1 MMLTRRT
8 ARSQVSVL
16 PWLLGLPLLVLVGIA
31 VALAPPY
38 ATALVLGLGLLGVAL
53 LMPFNALLLACLV
66 TAAVIG
72 GSAEYFLGMG
82 QANWLPFMLAMLLAL
97 KGFMLTQLQPGAGR
111 PLAGQRLDRIGWA
124 WFGLPAVVYVFT
136 LIASSVSNAIPLSQA
151 MAAMKNYLL
160 MWGVL
165 VAVIYHH
172 DMARAS
178 TLIWRA
184 FVVIGLLQ
192 LPVALYQRF
201 FVASGLANTSASLSF
216 DAINGTFGGGLLG
229 GRSGA
234 LAMFICIVLGY
245 LLILW
250 RDRRL
255 GGLSF
260 AGLAMLLLPTLFLIE
275 VKAVVVWLPL
285 VAVLVFSQ
293 QLRRRPLLFVFGVLG
308 SLALVVGVIAVYR
321 MSFYSHSSGM
331 SLLEFFT
338 SQIQYVYDPNRF
350 NPETRELGRASVL
363 AHWWRE
369 AGSHGGVVNWLFGFG
384 PGASRGVST
393 VAVGTIAKLYPF
405 YIDLSAAAALL
416 WDVGVVGFVAFC
428 SMLLLGAIE
437 CWRMSKRVALPLALR
452 QQYEASGI
460 ALLLILSS
468 VIYVRDVIDG
478 TIVQF
483 LIFFMLGTLVFGRR
497 LLSMTKASSVAVSQ
511 RLQRG

>member
-1 MMLTRRT
+1 MLTRRT

-16 PWLLGLPLLVLVGIA
+16 PWLLGLPLLVLVGIG

-38 ATALVLGLGLLGVAL
+38 ATALVLGLGLLGAAL
-53 LMPFNALLLACLV
+53 LMPFNGLLLACVV

-82 QANWLPFMLAMLLAL
+82 QANWLPFMLAVLLAL
-97 KGFMLTQLQPGAGR
+97 KGLLAQLQPGAGR
-111 PLAGQRLDRIGWA
+111 PLTVQRLDRIGWA
-124 WFGLPAVVYVFT
+124 WFGLPALVYVFT
-136 LIASSVSNAIPLSQA
+136 LIASAASNAIPLPQA
-151 MAAMKNYLL
+151 MASMKNYLL

-184 FVVIGLLQ
+184 FVFIGLLQ

-201 FVASGLANTSASLSF
+201 FVASRLANTGASLSF
-216 DAINGTFGGGLLG
+216 DAINGTFGGGLQG

-234 LAMFICIVLGY
+234 LAMFICIVLAY

-255 GGLSF
+255 SGLSL

-293 QLRRRPLLFVFGVLG
+293 QLSRRPLLFVFGILG

-321 MSFYSHSSGM
+321 MSFHSPSSGVG
-331 SLLEFFT
+331 LWEFF
-338 SQIQYVYDPNRF
+338 SNQIQYVYDPNRF

-384 PGASRGVST
+384 PGASRGIST
-393 VAVGTIAKLYPF
+393 VAVGSIAKLYPF

-416 WDVGVVGFVAFC
+416 WDVGVIGFISFC
-428 SMLLLGAIE
+428 SMLLFGAIE
-437 CWRMSKRVALPLALR
+437 CWRMSKRAVLPLALR

-460 ALLLILSS
+460 ALLLILSG
-468 VIYVRDVIDG
+468 VIYTRDAIDG
-478 TIVQF
+478 PIVQF

-497 LLSMTKASSVAVSQ
+497 LISMAKGAPGARHSEKKK
-511 RLQRG
+511 

>member
-1 MMLTRRT
+1 MLRRA
-8 ARSQVSVL
+8 ARSQTSIL
-16 PWLLGLPLLVLVGIA
+16 PWLLGLPLLVLVGTAI
-31 VALAPPY
+31 ALAPPY
-38 ATALVLGLGLLGVAL
+38 ATALVLGLGLLGAAL
-53 LMPFNALLLACLV
+53 VLPFNGLLLACLI

-72 GSAEYFLGMG
+72 GSAEYFLGMS
-82 QANWLPFMLAMLLAL
+82 QANWLPFMLAVVLAIRS
-97 KGFMLTQLQPGAGR
+97 FAFAQLQAGSAQA
-111 PLAGQRLDRIGWA
+111 LAGPRLEGVGWA
-124 WFGLPAVVYVFT
+124 WFGLPAVIYVFA
-136 LIASSVSNAIPLSQA
+136 LIASAASNTIPSSQA

-184 FVVIGLLQ
+184 FVAIGLLQ
-192 LPVALYQRF
+192 LPVVLFQRF
-201 FVASGLANTSASLSF
+201 FIASRLANTSASASF

-255 GGLSF
+255 GGWLL
-260 AGLAMLLLPTLFLIE
+260 AGMALLLLPTLFMIE
-275 VKAVVVWLPL
+275 VKAVVLWLPF
-285 VAVLVFSQ
+285 VAILVFSQ
-293 QLRRRPLLFVFGVLG
+293 QLRQRPLMFVFGILG

-321 MSFYSHSSGM
+321 MSFYSHANSVG
-331 SLLEFFT
+331 LLEFFVNQT
-338 SQIQYVYDPNRF
+338 QYVYDPNRF

-369 AGSHGGVVNWLFGFG
+369 AGHHGGAVNWLFGFG

-428 SMLLLGAIE
+428 SMLLMGAIE
-437 CWRMSKRVALPLALR
+437 CWRISKRVALPLALR

-460 ALLLILSS
+460 GLLLIFSS
-468 VIYVRDVIDG
+468 VIYVRDAIDG

-497 LLSMTKASSVAVSQ
+497 ALSMTEAPSVAVSQ
-511 RLQRG
+511 RLQGS